1 MIYVKILV
9 LLLLN
14 ERVTVFALTFS
25 VRKSKFGVF
34 NPGFF
39 FLFLLFLIYG
49 SLVQNPPSSARAA
62 GLIPGSRR

>member
-1 MIYVKILV
+1 MIYIKILV

-14 ERVTVFALTFS
+14 DRVTVFALTFS

-39 FLFLLFLIYG
+39 FCFCCFLSMARWYRIHL
-49 SLVQNPPSSARAA
+49 LVQE
-62 GLIPGSRR
+62 LQV